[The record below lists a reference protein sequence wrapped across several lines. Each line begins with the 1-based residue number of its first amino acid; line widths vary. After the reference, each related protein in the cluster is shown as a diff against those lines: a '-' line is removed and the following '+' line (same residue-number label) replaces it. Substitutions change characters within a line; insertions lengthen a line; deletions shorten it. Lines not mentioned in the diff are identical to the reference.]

1 MSVRSNAYYGH
12 TDLHPEFQDIL
23 RRNGLQAHV
32 VDTSGILKLVVK
44 GHDSPLLTYSI
55 TQQQANALTDWG
67 TNSADKK
74 AYDTLVGL
82 IGNDFHLPRGFV
94 NARNA
99 YGRVATG
106 LHGYGHYDWR
116 QRPGELQAGSYG
128 FYFKGG
134 ERTEKEIDVLAQ
146 LKTVIQPVSTPPRST
161 APAIAYSDFIMSDVY
176 FTGEKWQEVL
186 SSHGLI
192 INADKKTL
200 TVQSAKSDRDFVYDL
215 TDAELSML
223 TSDSLSKHSVN
234 DRIVKLNDILA
245 TDFKDAVTFDRLN
258 STERI
263 GLEAKVR
270 LTAVAD
276 GESVTCEMT
285 ERQYDKFVVMDDMHR
300 EKMLRNLGIKIPAM
314 LLAGLAIT
322 RDLVSEQ
329 HHFEP
334 ALFAERVYH
343 KTGVDNPMDVA
354 SRCFEA
360 QMLHDER
367 QLQMSHGL

>member
-1 MSVRSNAYYGH
+1 MSVRSNAFYGH

-32 VDTSGILKLVVK
+32 VDTGGILKLVVK

-67 TNSADKK
+67 TNSANKK

-134 ERTEKEIDVLAQ
+134 ERTEKEVDVLAQ

-161 APAIAYSDFIMSDVY
+161 APAIAYSDSIMSDVY

-186 SSHGLI
+186 SSHGLTI
-192 INADKKTL
+192 DADKKTL

-223 TSDSLSKHSVN
+223 TSDSLSEHSVN
-234 DRIVKLNDILA
+234 ERIVKLNDILA
-245 TDFKDAVTFDRLN
+245 TDFKDAVTLDRLN

-343 KTGVDNPMDVA
+343 KTGVDSPMDVA

>member
-1 MSVRSNAYYGH
+1 MSVRSSALYGH
-12 TDLHPEFQDIL
+12 IDLHPEFQDIL

-32 VDTSGILKLVVK
+32 VDNNGILKLVVK
-44 GHDSPLLTYSI
+44 GHDSPLLSYPISL
-55 TQQQANALTDWG
+55 QQAKALTDWG
-67 TNSADKK
+67 TNSADRK

-106 LHGYGHYDWR
+106 LHGYGHGDWR

-134 ERTEKEIDVLAQ
+134 ERTEKEVDVLAQ

-161 APAIAYSDFIMSDVY
+161 DPAVAYKDAITSDVY
-176 FTGEKWQEVL
+176 FSGEKWQEVL

-192 INADKKTL
+192 IDAGAKTL
-200 TVQSAKSDRDFVYDL
+200 TVQSAKTDRDFVYDL
-215 TDAELSML
+215 TDKELAML
-223 TSDSLSKHSVN
+223 TSDSLSQHSIQ

-245 TDFKDAVTFDRLN
+245 PDFKDSVTLDRLN
-258 STERI
+258 SAERI

-270 LTAVAD
+270 LTAVVD
-276 GESVTCEMT
+276 GESMTCEMT
-285 ERQYDKFVVMDDMHR
+285 ERQYDKFLVMDDMHR
-300 EKMLRNLGIKIPAM
+300 DRMLKGLGIKIPAM
-314 LLAGLAIT
+314 LLAGLAVT

-329 HHFEP
+329 HRFEP
-334 ALFAERVYH
+334 SLFAERVYH
-343 KTGVDNPMDVA
+343 KTGVDSPMDVA

-367 QLQMSHGL
+367 QMQMSHGL